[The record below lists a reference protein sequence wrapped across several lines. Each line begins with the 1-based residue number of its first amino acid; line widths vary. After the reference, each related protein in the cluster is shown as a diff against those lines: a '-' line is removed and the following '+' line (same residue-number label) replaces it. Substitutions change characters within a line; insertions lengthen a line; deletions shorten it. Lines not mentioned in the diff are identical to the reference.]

1 MCERAYLKY
10 AQGVVI
16 PPKSSADP
24 LKEFKATD
32 VKNKQLT
39 PFVFSSYVT
48 QTSTPHIRV
57 VLDHPRTPPRSRQG
71 FWSRVEGRGSR
82 VEGRGSRVEGRGSRV
97 EGRGSR
103 VEGKW
108 SRVEGN
114 KSRVE
119 KFFTITFECRQ
130 IKFRVYSSF
139 RFLFYFTLTAGGIMC
154 RCNTRVNNIEY

>member
-82 VEGRGSRVEGRGSRV
+82 VEG
-97 EGRGSR
+97 
-103 VEGKW
+103 KW

-119 KFFTITFECRQ
+119 QFFTITFECRQ